1 MTMFLYISILGLLIV
16 SNVPKDVVGGVISV
30 GELSSCQDNGHVSEA
45 GYSNKD
51 SVNMMH
57 AWS

>member
-1 MTMFLYISILGLLIV
+1 MNMFLYISILGLLIV
-16 SNVPKDVVGGVISV
+16 SNVPEDVVGGVISV
-30 GELSSCQDNGHVSEA
+30 GELNSCQDNGHVSEA

-57 AWS
+57 VCS